1 MWELQQAGE
10 KSVTLHCAPNGNYEP
25 LQCEDGW
32 CYCIDPATATPY
44 GSRLPEGVMD
54 RLDCCECLD
63 VFVCMCSCVN
73 GAALALFCYGGLGIG
88 SVIYIFSYRF
98 FFYSICSSSVL
109 FILFFLL
116 LPLIIFPGSLPFSN
130 SFFSS
135 YYHYSTYF
143 FLFFVDDKVKTQK
156 AITSK

>member
-63 VFVCMCSCVN
+63 VFVCKWRSFGFV
-73 GAALALFCYGGLGIG
+73 LLRLGIG

-98 FFYSICSSSVL
+98 FFILSAPPPSYLFCS
-109 FILFFLL
+109 FFFFLL
-116 LPLIIFPGSLPFSN
+116 LFFLVLFLFLIHFFPLIIIIPLIFSY
-130 SFFSS
+130 FS
-135 YYHYSTYF
+135 
-143 FLFFVDDKVKTQK
+143 
-156 AITSK
+156 

>member
-63 VFVCMCSCVN
+63 VFVCKWRSFGFV
-73 GAALALFCYGGLGIG
+73 LLRLGIG

-98 FFYSICSSSVL
+98 FFFLILSAPPPSYLFCS
-109 FILFFLL
+109 FFFFLL
-116 LPLIIFPGSLPFSN
+116 LFFLVLFLFLIHFFPLIIIIPLIFSY
-130 SFFSS
+130 FS
-135 YYHYSTYF
+135 
-143 FLFFVDDKVKTQK
+143 
-156 AITSK
+156 

>member
-98 FFYSICSSSVL
+98 FFFLILSAPPPSYLFCS
-109 FILFFLL
+109 FFFFLL
-116 LPLIIFPGSLPFSN
+116 LFFLVLFLFLIHFFPLIIIIPLIFSY
-130 SFFSS
+130 FS
-135 YYHYSTYF
+135 
-143 FLFFVDDKVKTQK
+143 
-156 AITSK
+156 